1 MNISLVYIFRDGWMP
16 GLGGSGKRGGQKLCE
31 QCSNIYG
38 VTLIKALR
46 NNERVHVTLIN
57 SQPVEHDVFVLIN

>member
-1 MNISLVYIFRDGWMP
+1 MVVGRG
-16 GLGGSGKRGGQKLCE
+16 GGQKLCE

-38 VTLIKALR
+38 VTLIKVLP
-46 NNERVHVTLIN
+46 NSERVHVTLIN